1 MQTLEQLST
10 RIWYQTPVSE
20 TDRPILC
27 VVVGDNKSL
36 MIDAGNSEAHARSF
50 LIELNNR
57 NIRQPDIVALTHWHW
72 DHIFGLSALNM
83 VSIASSHTKAA
94 MAKLL
99 RFEWTD
105 EALDGRVREGVEI
118 EFCANAIKQEF
129 GANREIAVKLPDIT
143 FEQRLEID
151 LGGVT
156 CILQHVGGDHAA
168 DSIVVYMKEEKVLF
182 LGDCIYADIYNGPR
196 KLTAE
201 RTLKLL
207 DALAEFDADT
217 YILSHYKPV
226 SRAEYELE
234 AAMLANIAKL
244 TVRYRGDSERMKQA
258 YEQQL
263 GRALNEEELEVIT
276 YFVNG
281 HEGTQSES

>member
-10 RIWYQTPVSE
+10 RIWYHTPVSE

-27 VVVGDNKSL
+27 VVAGDNKSL

-50 LIELNNR
+50 LGELAAR
-57 NIRQPDIVALTHWHW
+57 NIRQPSIVALTHWHW

-83 VSIASSHTKAA
+83 TSIASVYTKAE

-99 RFEWTD
+99 PFEWTD
-105 EALDGRVREGVEI
+105 EALDRRVREGVEI
-118 EFCANAIKQEF
+118 EFCANAIKREY
-129 GANREIAVKLPDIT
+129 GASRNIAVKLPDIT
-143 FEQRLEID
+143 FERRLEID

-168 DSIVVYMKEEKVLF
+168 DSIVVYIKEEKILF

-201 RTLKLL
+201 RTLRLL
-207 DALAEFDADT
+207 DVLAEFDAET
-217 YILSHYKPV
+217 YILSHWKPV
-226 SRAEYELE
+226 SREEYDQE
-234 AAMLANIAKL
+234 AALLANIAKL
-244 TVRYRGDSERMKQA
+244 TVRFNGSFERIKQG
-258 YEQQL
+258 YEEKL
-263 GRALNEEELEVIT
+263 GRSVNEEELEVMT

-281 HEGTQSES
+281 YER

>member
-1 MQTLEQLST
+1 MQTLEQLNS

-27 VVVGDNKSL
+27 VVAGDRKSL

-50 LIELNNR
+50 LNELNVR

-72 DHIFGLSALNM
+72 DHIFGLSAVDM
-83 VSIASSHTKAA
+83 VSIASSHTKSA
-94 MAKLL
+94 MEKLL
-99 RFEWTD
+99 PFDWSD
-105 EALDGRVREGVEI
+105 EALDQRVREGIEI
-118 EFCANAIKQEF
+118 EFCANAIKLEY
-129 GANREIAVKLPDIT
+129 GATREITVTLPDIT

-168 DSIVVYMKEEKVLF
+168 DSIVVYIKEEKVLF

-196 KLTAE
+196 KLTVD
-201 RTLKLL
+201 RTLRLL
-207 DALAEFDADT
+207 NALAEFDADT

-226 SRAEYELE
+226 SKEEYEQE
-234 AAMLANIAKL
+234 ASMHANIAKL
-244 TVRYRGDSERMKQA
+244 TVRCNGSFERMKQA
-258 YEQQL
+258 YEEQL
-263 GRALNEEELEVIT
+263 GRALNEDELEVMT

-281 HEGTQSES
+281 YE

>member
-1 MQTLEQLST
+1 MQTLEQLSS

-27 VVVGDNKSL
+27 VVAGDNKSL

-50 LIELNNR
+50 LNELKAR

-72 DHIFGLSALNM
+72 DHIFGMSALNM
-83 VSIASSHTKAA
+83 VSIASSHTKTA
-94 MAKLL
+94 MAELL
-99 RFEWTD
+99 PFEWTD
-105 EALDGRVREGVEI
+105 EALDERVREGIEI

-129 GANREIAVKLPDIT
+129 AANREITVTLPDIT

-156 CILQHVGGDHAA
+156 CVLQHVGGDHAA

-196 KLTAE
+196 KFTAE
-201 RTLKLL
+201 RTLRLL

-226 SRAEYELE
+226 SKEEYEQE
-234 AAMLANIAKL
+234 AAMLADIAKL
-244 TVRYRGDSERMKQA
+244 TVNCHGSFEQMKQA
-258 YEQQL
+258 YQEQL
-263 GRALNEEELEVIT
+263 GRQLNEDEIEVMT

-281 HEGTQSES
+281 YE